1 MELFKNITRK
11 DLLKAIQKIRQEG
24 IPPGVQS
31 TGYDVLYEEERFPP
45 KLVVSYAYR
54 FVNRKE
60 LDHRS
65 LEVDWGQNVLS
76 Y

>member
-31 TGYDVLYEEERFPP
+31 TG
-45 KLVVSYAYR
+45 
-54 FVNRKE
+54 
-60 LDHRS
+60 
-65 LEVDWGQNVLS
+65 
-76 Y
+76 